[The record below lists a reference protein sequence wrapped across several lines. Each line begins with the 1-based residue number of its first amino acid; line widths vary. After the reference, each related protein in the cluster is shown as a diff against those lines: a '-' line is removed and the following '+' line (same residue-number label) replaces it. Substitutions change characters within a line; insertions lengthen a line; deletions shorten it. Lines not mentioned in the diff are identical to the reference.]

1 MTPTLA
7 PESLDLLPPARD
19 PAPGLAAPD
28 PLAEARSRQILSAL
42 LSFSEGDFAA
52 RLPVD
57 WPGTDGRIAEAFNQT
72 IRQAAGFTGEV
83 ARLSETVGKEG
94 RLAQRISAPAAQGS
108 WAAQV
113 VALNTLV
120 DDLVRPTTDIART
133 IGAVAKGDLGQ
144 PMELQVDGRPLKGEF
159 HRSAELVNTMIEQLS
174 VFTSEVTRVAREVGI
189 EGKLGGQ
196 AQVKGVS
203 GVWKDLTESVNQMA
217 GNLTAQVRNI
227 AEVTIAV
234 ANGDLSKKITVD
246 VRGEILQLKEATNTM
261 VDQLRSF
268 ASEVTRVAREVGTD
282 GRLGGQAVVPGVAGT
297 WKDLTDSVNS
307 MANNLTSQVRNIA
320 TVTTAVA
327 RGDLSRKITVDVK
340 GEILELKETINTMVD
355 QLRSFAAEVSRVAR
369 EVGTDG
375 KLGGQAQV
383 PGVAGTWKDLTDN
396 VNSMANNLTGQV
408 RNIADV
414 TTAVARGD
422 LSRKITVEVNG
433 EILELKNTINTMV
446 DQLNGFASEV
456 TRVAREVG
464 TEGKLG
470 GQAAVPGVAGT
481 WKDLTDNVN
490 SMANNLTGQVRNI
503 ADVTTAV
510 ARGDLSRKITVEVNG
525 EILELKNTINT
536 MVDQL
541 NGFAS
546 EVTRVA
552 REVGT
557 EGKLGGQAAVPGVA
571 GTWKDL
577 TDNVNFMASNLTGQV
592 RNIAEVTTAVA
603 RGDLSKKITADVR
616 GEILEL
622 KNTIN
627 TMVDQLNGFAGEVSR
642 VAREVGTEGAL
653 GGQAQVPGV
662 AGTWKDLTDNVNSM
676 ASNLTA
682 QVRNIANV
690 ATAVANGDLS
700 KKITV
705 DVKGEILEL
714 KNTLNTMVDQLNG
727 FASEVTRVAREVG
740 TEGKLGGQA
749 QVRGVAGTWKDL
761 TDNVN
766 SMANNLTG
774 QVRNIADVTTAVAR
788 GDLSRKITVEVN
800 GEILELK
807 NTINTMVDQLNG
819 FASEVTRVA
828 REVGTEGKLGGQA
841 AVPGVAGTWKD
852 LTDNVNFMASNLTGQ
867 VRNIADVATA
877 IARGDLSRKITV
889 EVKGEILQ
897 LKQTMN
903 TMVDQLNAFAEE
915 VSRVAREVGTEGKLG
930 GQAAVEGVA
939 GTWKDLTDNVNSM
952 ASNLTGQ
959 VRNIAEVTIAVAN
972 GDLSKKITVDVKGEI
987 LELKETIN
995 TMVDQLRSFA
1005 AEVSRVAR
1013 EVGTD
1018 GKLGGQAQVPGVAG
1032 TWKDLTDN
1040 VNSMANNLTGQVRN
1054 IADVATAI
1062 ARGDLGRKITVDVKG
1077 EILQLKETINT
1088 MVDQLSAF
1096 ASEVTRVAREVGTE
1110 GKLGGQAAVPGVAGT
1125 WKDLTDNV
1133 NSMASN
1139 LTGQVR
1145 NIAEVTIAVANG
1157 DLSKKI
1163 TVDVR
1168 GEILQLK
1175 ETINTMVDQLRS
1187 FAAEVTRVAREVGTE
1202 GRLGVQAVVPG
1213 VAGTWKDLTDSVNT
1227 MGANLTSQVRN
1238 IAEVTTAVARGDL
1251 NRKITV
1257 DVKGEILE
1265 LKNTINTMVDQLN
1278 SFAGEVTRVAR
1289 EVGTEGK
1296 LGGQAQVSG
1305 VGGTWKDLTD
1315 NVNFMASNLTEQ
1327 VRGIV
1332 KVVTAVADGNLS
1344 QRLTVQAKGE
1354 VAALADT
1361 INGMTDTLA
1370 TFADQVT
1377 NVAREVGVDG
1387 RLGGQA
1393 NVPGAAGTWKDLTGN
1408 VNLLA
1413 ANLTTQVRAIAEVAT
1428 AVTKGDLTRSIQV
1441 DAKGEVSELK
1451 DNINTMISNL
1461 RETTERNR
1469 EQDWLK
1475 TNLARFTGML
1485 QGQRELTTVGKLLL
1499 SELAPLVDAHQG
1511 TVYHLDGQD
1520 GQNGA
1525 GLARL
1530 SGYAQV
1536 GQARLAERLALGEGL
1551 VGQCALE
1558 QKRILLTDVSPD
1570 FIRIGS
1576 SLGEARRVNV
1586 VVLPVLFENQTKAVI
1601 ELASLQPFTAVNLNF
1616 LDQLAQNI
1624 GAVINTIEATMRTEG
1639 LLTQSQ
1645 QLTAEL
1651 QSRQS
1656 ELQQTNEELG
1666 TKARLLAEQNAE
1678 VERKNAEVEQAR
1690 GALEEKASELALTS
1704 KYKSEFLANMS
1715 HELRTPLNSILILSQ
1730 QLAENGSRNLS
1741 SKQIEYSRNINSSGT
1756 DLLHLINDILDLS
1769 KIESGTVTVD
1779 VEEISFAALR
1789 DNIERN
1795 FRHVAEAKNLPF
1807 HIRFER
1813 DLPRSMA
1820 SDPKRLQ
1827 QILKNLLSNAVKFT
1841 SQGQVEVRVGIAK
1854 VGWTPDHPVLR
1865 QARQVVAFAVEDTG
1879 IGVAPEK
1886 QRLIF
1891 EAFQQAD
1898 AGTSR
1903 KYGGTGLGLAI
1914 SRELAVLLG
1923 GEIRL
1928 TSVFGQGSVFT
1939 LYLPLEHVDAETPG
1953 PRAPADLAEQPP
1965 ARALATLG
1973 GLREEQVADDREAI
1987 GPQDQVL
1994 LIIEDDPHYAR
2005 ILLGLAREH
2014 GFKGI
2019 VANKGALGLAL
2030 AREYRPAAVCLDIF
2044 LPDMLGWTVLS
2055 QLKLDPALRHIPVQ
2069 IITQE
2074 EERQHGLSHGAF
2086 AYLVKG
2092 PTTTGLEA
2100 AFGRIK
2106 DFIVPRTKRLL
2117 VVEDNDI
2124 ERAAVLELLGNDDIE
2139 IVPAPSG
2146 GAALQALR
2154 AESFDCVVLDLRLP
2168 DMSGFEL
2175 LEQVRAEP
2183 AWSQLPVVVF
2193 TGKDLSREEQER
2205 LQALSRSIIL
2215 KDVQS
2220 PERLLDE
2227 TALFLHRVVTALP
2240 PEKQAMLE
2248 RLHNSSDALRG
2259 RKVLVVDDDARNI
2272 FALTSVLE
2280 NHAVEVIS
2288 ATNGRQAIEIIDRT
2302 PELSMV
2308 LMDIMMPEMD
2318 GYETMR
2324 EIRKDRRFGT
2334 LPILALTAKA
2344 MKGDREKCLEAG
2356 ASDYIAKPV
2365 NTNQL
2370 LSLMRVWLYR

>member
-1 MTPTLA
+1 MVA
-7 PESLDLLPPARD
+7 FRD
-19 PAPGLAAPD
+19 
-28 PLAEARSRQILSAL
+28 
-42 LSFSEGDFAA
+42 GDFAV
-52 RLPVD
+52 RLPTD
-57 WPGTDGRIAEAFNQT
+57 WDGTDGRIAEAFNQALAHEDRIT
-72 IRQAAGFTGEV
+72 REIT
-83 ARLSETVGKEG
+83 RLSTAVGKEG
-94 RLAQRISAPAAQGS
+94 RLRQRMSVPGAIGG
-108 WAAQV
+108 WAEKV
-113 VALNTLV
+113 ELLNSLL
-120 DDLVRPTTDIART
+120 DDLVRPTTDVART

-144 PMELQVDGRPLKGEF
+144 SMELEVDGRPLKGEF
-159 HRSAELVNTMIEQLS
+159 LRSAKLVNTMIEQLS
-174 VFTSEVTRVAREVGI
+174 VFTSEVTRVAREVGT

-203 GVWKDLTESVNQMA
+203 GVWKELTESVNQMA

-227 AEVTIAV
+227 ADVTIAV

-246 VRGEILQLKEATNTM
+246 VRGEILQLKEAINKM

-268 ASEVTRVAREVGTD
+268 GSEVTRVAREVGTD

-297 WKDLTDSVNS
+297 WKDLTDSVNA
-307 MANNLTSQVRNIA
+307 MATNLTAQVRNIA
-320 TVTTAVA
+320 QVTTAVA

-355 QLRSFAAEVSRVAR
+355 QLNGFSSEVTRVAR
-369 EVGTDG
+369 EVGTEG

-383 PGVAGTWKDLTDN
+383 GGVAGTWKDLTDSVNSMASNLTGQVRNIAEVTTAVAKGDLSRKITVEVKGEILALKNTINTMVDQLNSFASEVTRVAREVGTEGKLGGQAEVGGVAGTWKDLTDN
-396 VNSMANNLTGQV
+396 VNFMASNLTGQV

-414 TTAVARGD
+414 TTAVANGD
-422 LSRKITVEVNG
+422 LSKKITVDVKG

-464 TEGKLG
+464 TEGELG
-470 GQAAVPGVAGT
+470 GQAEVRGVAGT
-481 WKDLTDNVN
+481 WKDLTDSVN
-490 SMANNLTGQVRNI
+490 AMATNLTGQVRNI

-510 ARGDLSRKITVEVNG
+510 AKGDLSRKITVEV
-525 EILELKNTINT
+525 K
-536 MVDQL
+536 
-541 NGFAS
+541 
-546 EVTRVA
+546 
-552 REVGT
+552 
-557 EGKLGGQAAVPGVA
+557 
-571 GTWKDL
+571 
-577 TDNVNFMASNLTGQV
+577 
-592 RNIAEVTTAVA
+592 
-603 RGDLSKKITADVR
+603 

-642 VAREVGTEGAL
+642 VAREVGTEGKL
-653 GGQAQVPGV
+653 GGQAEVPGV

-676 ASNLTA
+676 ASNLTG
-682 QVRNIANV
+682 QVRNIADV

-714 KNTLNTMVDQLNG
+714 KNTINTMVDQLNGFAGEVSRVAREVGTEGKLGGQALVKGVAGTWKDLTDNVNFMANNLTGQVRNIAQVTTAVARGDLSRKITVDVKGEILELKETINTMVDQLNG

-749 QVRGVAGTWKDL
+749 QVPGVAGTWKDL
-761 TDNVN
+761 TDSVN
-766 SMANNLTG
+766 AMATNLTA

-788 GDLSRKITVEVN
+788 GDLSSKITVEVK
-800 GEILELK
+800 GEILALK
-807 NTINTMVDQLNG
+807 NTINTMVDQLNAFAG
-819 FASEVTRVA
+819 EVSRVASEVGTEGKLGGQAAVEGVAGTWKDLTNNVNSMAANLTGQVRNIAEVTIAVANGDLSKKITADVRGEILEVKETINTMVDQLRSFAAEVSRVA

-841 AVPGVAGTWKD
+841 TVPGVAGTWKD
-852 LTDNVNFMASNLTGQ
+852 LTDNVNFMANNLTGQ

-889 EVKGEILQ
+889 
-897 LKQTMN
+897 
-903 TMVDQLNAFAEE
+903 
-915 VSRVAREVGTEGKLG
+915 
-930 GQAAVEGVA
+930 
-939 GTWKDLTDNVNSM
+939 
-952 ASNLTGQ
+952 
-959 VRNIAEVTIAVAN
+959 
-972 GDLSKKITVDVKGEI
+972 
-987 LELKETIN
+987 
-995 TMVDQLRSFA
+995 
-1005 AEVSRVAR
+1005 
-1013 EVGTD
+1013 
-1018 GKLGGQAQVPGVAG
+1018 
-1032 TWKDLTDN
+1032 
-1040 VNSMANNLTGQVRN
+1040 
-1054 IADVATAI
+1054 
-1062 ARGDLGRKITVDVKG
+1062 DVKG
-1077 EILQLKETINT
+1077 EILQLKETMNT

-1110 GKLGGQAAVPGVAGT
+1110 GKLGGQATVPGVAGT

-1139 LTGQVR
+1139 LTNQVR
-1145 NIAEVTIAVANG
+1145 NIADVTIAVANG

-1187 FAAEVTRVAREVGTE
+1187 FASEVTRVAREVGTE
-1202 GRLGVQAVVPG
+1202 GRLGVQAVVVG

-1227 MGANLTSQVRN
+1227 MGANLTAQVRN
-1238 IAEVTTAVARGDL
+1238 IADVTTAVARGDL

-1332 KVVTAVADGNLS
+1332 KVVTAVANGNLT

-1361 INGMTDTLA
+1361 INNMTDTLA

-1441 DAKGEVSELK
+1441 ETRGEVAELK

-1461 RETTERNR
+1461 RETTESNR

-1475 TNLARFTGML
+1475 TNIAKFTGML
-1485 QGQRELTTVGKLLL
+1485 QGQRELNTVGRMLL
-1499 SELAPLVDAHQG
+1499 SELVPLVNVQQG
-1511 TVYHLDGQD
+1511 TIYHLNAADAEQQLRLLSSYAHGGQPPPETI
-1520 GQNGA
+1520 
-1525 GLARL
+1525 
-1530 SGYAQV
+1530 S
-1536 GQARLAERLALGEGL
+1536 LGEGL
-1551 VGQCALE
+1551 VGQCAVE
-1558 QKRILLTDVSPD
+1558 KTRILLAGVDTA
-1570 FIRIGS
+1570 FIRVAS
-1576 SLGEARRVNV
+1576 SLGAARKVSI
-1586 VVLPVLFENQTKAVI
+1586 VVLPVLFEGQTKAVI
-1601 ELASLQPFTAVNLNF
+1601 ELAALQEFTPGSLAF
-1616 LDQLAQNI
+1616 LDLLTQSI
-1624 GAVINTIEATMRTEG
+1624 GAVFNTIEATMRTEG
-1639 LLTQSQ
+1639 LLKQSQ
-1645 QLTAEL
+1645 QLTVEL
-1651 QSRQS
+1651 QSRQK

-1666 TKARLLAEQNAE
+1666 TKARLLAQQNAE

-1690 GALEEKASELALTS
+1690 HALEEKAEELALTS

-1730 QLAENGSRNLS
+1730 QLAENAPGTLNP
-1741 SKQIEYSRNINSSGT
+1741 KQVEFSRNINSSGS

-1769 KIESGTVTVD
+1769 KIESGTVTVE
-1779 VEEISFAALR
+1779 VESIAFGDLHNSI
-1789 DNIERN
+1789 DRN

-1807 HIRFER
+1807 NVQFAD
-1813 DLPRSMA
+1813 DLPRAMD

-1841 SQGQVEVRVGIAK
+1841 SHGSVNVRVKLASE
-1854 VGWTPDHPVLR
+1854 GWSADHPVLSKSS
-1865 QARQVVAFAVEDTG
+1865 QVVAFAVEDTG
-1879 IGVAPEK
+1879 IGIAPDK

-1914 SRELAVLLG
+1914 SRELAMLLG
-1923 GEIRL
+1923 GEIKL
-1928 TSVFGQGSVFT
+1928 SSVYGQGSIFT
-1939 LYLPLEHVDAETPG
+1939 LYLPLHYSGSEASVIATP
-1953 PRAPADLAEQPP
+1953 
-1965 ARALATLG
+1965 ATGHQHKSIEMSILPIA
-1973 GLREEQVADDREAI
+1973 REEHIEDDRNDIEEDDA
-1987 GPQDQVL
+1987 VL

-2005 ILLGLAREH
+2005 ILLGLARDK

-2019 VANKGALGLAL
+2019 VAQKGLVGLSL
-2030 AREYRPAAVCLDIF
+2030 ARQFRPTAISLDIF
-2044 LPDMLGWTVLS
+2044 LPDTLGWTVLN
-2055 QLKLDPALRHIPVQ
+2055 QLKLDPATRHIPVQ
-2069 IITQE
+2069 IVTLE

-2086 AYLVKG
+2086 SYLIKA
-2092 PTTTGLEA
+2092 PTTDSLESA
-2100 AFGRIK
+2100 IERIK
-2106 DFIVPRTKRLL
+2106 DFSAQRTKRLL
-2117 VVEDNDI
+2117 VVEDSEI
-2124 ERAAVLELLGNDDIE
+2124 ERQAIVELLGHDDIE
-2139 IVPAPSG
+2139 IVTSATG
-2146 GAALQALR
+2146 TEALEELR
-2154 AESFDCVVLDLRLP
+2154 ATPFDCVVLDLRLP
-2168 DMSGFEL
+2168 DMPGFEL
-2175 LEQVRAEP
+2175 LETIRGEP
-2183 AWSQLPVVVF
+2183 ALVDVPVVVF
-2193 TGKDLSREEQER
+2193 TGKDLSADEQAQLR
-2205 LQALSRSIIL
+2205 TMAKSIVL
-2215 KDVQS
+2215 KDVRS

-2227 TALFLHRVVTALP
+2227 TALFLHRVVTRLP

-2248 RLHNSSDALRG
+2248 RLHGSSEVLKE

-2272 FALTSVLE
+2272 FALTSLLE
-2280 NHAVEVIS
+2280 NQEMEVMS
-2288 ATNGRQAIEIIDRT
+2288 TTNGRSAIDIIKST
-2302 PELSMV
+2302 PDLSLV

-2318 GYETMR
+2318 GYETMK
-2324 EIRKDRRFGT
+2324 EIRKLPEFRT

-2344 MKGDREKCLEAG
+2344 MKGDREKCLDAG

-2365 NTNQL
+2365 NTDQL
-2370 LSLMRVWLYR
+2370 LSLMRVWLFR